1 MKKNSKFKGKV
12 GFIIVGFAVILIVI
26 GVVMAFLP
34 KEDATSN
41 SKSKSESEPTEEI
54 TNDSVELEKVHCL
67 DSLCVENMNVS
78 YDEGQGVGSIQFF
91 IQNTGATTLPAGF
104 IKVVFDNNA
113 QNTFILRYSD
123 FAPESIQSIEI
134 EFTEKGITET
144 TDYQLQYLT
153 DEELQTVTSYQCFF
167 DNVI

>member
-91 IQNTGATTLPAGF
+91 IQNKQLIKKSTTTL
-104 IKVVFDNNA
+104 IN
-113 QNTFILRYSD
+113 ILFYY
-123 FAPESIQSIEI
+123 F
-134 EFTEKGITET
+134 
-144 TDYQLQYLT
+144 
-153 DEELQTVTSYQCFF
+153 
-167 DNVI
+167 